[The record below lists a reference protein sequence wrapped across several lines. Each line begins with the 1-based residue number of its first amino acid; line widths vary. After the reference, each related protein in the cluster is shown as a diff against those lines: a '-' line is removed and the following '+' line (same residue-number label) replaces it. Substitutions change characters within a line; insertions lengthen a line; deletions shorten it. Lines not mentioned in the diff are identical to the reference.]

1 MYKPVD
7 DKIIDQI
14 IILLRNKIDLT
25 DACFVFSVSIWQ
37 VIPRLKQKLKDEPR
51 LYVRSIKPLLVMF
64 RKHGA
69 SIRQTMD
76 TFDVSLR
83 TADRAGFS
91 EERLEKRR
99 ALDRAKTKRRLDENP
114 EMREKQR
121 IATRKWY
128 AKNKSKKGA
137 TL

>member
-7 DKIIDQI
+7 DKILDQI

-25 DACFVFSVSIWQ
+25 DACLAYSVSFWQ
-37 VIPRLKQKLKDEPR
+37 VIPLLKQRLKDEPR

-69 SIRQTMD
+69 SVRQTMEI
-76 TFDVSLR
+76 FDVSLR

-91 EERLEKRR
+91 EEKLEKRR
-99 ALDRAKTKRRLDENP
+99 AHDRAKAKRRMDEHP
-114 EMREKQR
+114 ELREKHKL
-121 IATRKWY
+121 ATRRWY
-128 AKNKSKKGA
+128 AKNKGKVQR
-137 TL
+137 

>member
-128 AKNKSKKGA
+128 AKNKSKIQ
-137 TL
+137 T